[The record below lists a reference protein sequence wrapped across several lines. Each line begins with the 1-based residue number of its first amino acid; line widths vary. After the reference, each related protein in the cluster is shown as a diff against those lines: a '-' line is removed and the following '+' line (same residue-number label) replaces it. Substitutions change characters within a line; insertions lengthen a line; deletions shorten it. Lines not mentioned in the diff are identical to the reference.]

1 MARGYRARE
10 DGLFEVETPG
20 LGFVPVHWGEDQ
32 LRAQGLEPM
41 APPEGRQ
48 AFVGDTPQ
56 APSAP
61 PAGGQARAQAPE
73 SRLDAGKPSTMAGD
87 FSRYLETSGGFT
99 PAEEFPANFRDDLG
113 ATPGVRDL
121 LKDKKPSDLI
131 LEGATDKLPEKAPP
145 TSKSGPKTEPYRPG
159 GGAQMAAGGG
169 GPGRRRYHTSKARD
183 QRVAF
188 RVDKGPQLD
197 PENEELRSE
206 AEIDTRLAMQQE
218 ADREEQ
224 RAGERVEQFES
235 RVLAPLEKQISADEI
250 KLDRMRQ
257 DYAKRQRE
265 IDDERAAIDKLE
277 VDPNRLFSEKGA
289 WASVLAG
296 ISILAG
302 GALQGLQGRGDN
314 PGLTAVNNAIDRDI
328 QLQKDQYARR
338 REGLQ
343 AKETAFERLVEKY
356 GNPEMAEAELRN
368 RQSSLAEAWAK
379 HHMMKGASED
389 VQLNLQKAFN
399 DRDLARVEERRQLD
413 QAFGDRIT
421 EQWQHIPAQTVQ
433 VGGSRPIKQ
442 KDRALA
448 VVLPGG
454 KVKFGRSDVDARAA
468 REKITAGVHLS
479 NLLGNVKAMVE
490 RGKGDRLWWDENRGN
505 IQANM
510 TAIAATYKDSEKL
523 GTFDAGVER
532 LLSQGVGD
540 PSALL
545 SWDDATIAKLEENQ
559 RLQQAKIDNISNYE
573 LDDTPDSITPG
584 AGSTFRAESDR

>member
-1 MARGYRARE
+1 MARGYRARD

-41 APPEGRQ
+41 APPEGRL

-61 PAGGQARAQAPE
+61 AAGGQARTQAPE
-73 SRLDAGKPSTMAGD
+73 SRLDAGKPSTVAGE
-87 FSRYLETSGGFT
+87 FSRYLETPGGFT
-99 PAEEFPANFRDDLG
+99 PAEEYPANFRDDLG
-113 ATPGVRDL
+113 ATPGVREL

-145 TSKSGPKTEPYRPG
+145 TGKSGPKTEPYRPG
-159 GGAQMAAGGG
+159 GGGQMAAGGG
-169 GPGRRRYHTSKARD
+169 GPGRPRYHTSKARD
-183 QRVAF
+183 QRVAY

-206 AEIDTRLAMQQE
+206 AEIDTRLAMQKE

-224 RAGERVEQFES
+224 RAGERVEQFEN

-277 VDPNRLFSEKGA
+277 VDPNRLFAERGA

-399 DRDLARVEERRQLD
+399 ERDLARVEERRQLD
-413 QAFGDRIT
+413 QAFGDKIS
-421 EQWQHIPAQTVQ
+421 EQWQHIPAQTTQ
-433 VGGSRPIKQ
+433 VGGA
-442 KDRALA
+442 RALKPEQRERKVRIDGREGF
-448 VVLPGG
+448 VV
-454 KVKFGRSDVDARAA
+454 AANA
-468 REKITAGVHLS
+468 REKVQES
-479 NLLGNVKAMVE
+479 VN
-490 RGKGDRLWWDENRGN
+490 
-505 IQANM
+505 
-510 TAIAATYKDSEKL
+510 
-523 GTFDAGVER
+523 TFDHLDQMLAEYQALATDPELGPNDRKKALGALKER
-532 LLSQGVGD
+532 LGPSMAVLQGQGAMSEGERANVDNGLGSPED
-540 PSALL
+540 MVNITDAKARV
-545 SWDDATIAKLEENQ
+545 DATRRFFRTKRDGIVSSQVYQDPDAT
-559 RLQQAKIDNISNYE
+559 
-573 LDDTPDSITPG
+573 TPWQG
-584 AGSTFRAESDR
+584 AAPRSVRQDQ